1 MKFIFMLE
9 FDTVCLDSATF
20 IRYSHMFHVILIIP
34 IKTLIPMECFQFGM
48 FPKIPQHGFPL
59 EKKISGPLKH
69 NKSFH

>member
-9 FDTVCLDSATF
+9 FDTVCLDYATF
-20 IRYSHMFHVILIIP
+20 IRYSHMFHVILLNSH
-34 IKTLIPMECFQFGM
+34 KDLNSHGM

-59 EKKISGPLKH
+59 EKKKNSGPLKH